1 MHHETAER
9 LRTALQRRG
18 MKPVELA
25 EQTGIPRSAISQYLA
40 GKYVPK
46 QDKLYL
52 LSRAL
57 RVEVLWLMGLSEQ
70 MNPENK
76 KSSNTG
82 NDKLEETGESYHGG
96 EGGQQRGRV
105 MEFTVED
112 NDMACSGILKGDRV
126 SIEKGPVEP
135 GGIAAVSE
143 RGTIYLRRV
152 YSVGGQIFLKADCPG
167 AVSVPYEKNHKKI
180 KIIGKAVQCCRDI
193 R

>member
-70 MNPENK
+70 MNAENK
-76 KSSNTG
+76 K
-82 NDKLEETGESYHGG
+82 KFQY
-96 EGGQQRGRV
+96 R
-105 MEFTVED
+105 
-112 NDMACSGILKGDRV
+112 K
-126 SIEKGPVEP
+126 
-135 GGIAAVSE
+135 
-143 RGTIYLRRV
+143 
-152 YSVGGQIFLKADCPG
+152 
-167 AVSVPYEKNHKKI
+167 
-180 KIIGKAVQCCRDI
+180 
-193 R
+193 

>member
-70 MNPENK
+70 MNAENK
-76 KSSNTG
+76 KVPIPEMINWK
-82 NDKLEETGESYHGG
+82 KLGKAIMAEKA
-96 EGGQQRGRV
+96 
-105 MEFTVED
+105 D
-112 NDMACSGILKGDRV
+112 NN
-126 SIEKGPVEP
+126 E
-135 GGIAAVSE
+135 AVSWN
-143 RGTIYLRRV
+143 LP
-152 YSVGGQIFLKADCPG
+152 LKIMIWPA
-167 AVSVPYEKNHKKI
+167 AEF
-180 KIIGKAVQCCRDI
+180 
-193 R
+193 